1 MNETPQAGPPPPLRP
16 RDFAV
21 LLLSSGEMAPRRR
34 ARDQQA
40 DRAGLELR
48 RRVLN
53 TLVARDPEASD
64 LEAALL
70 VIADEMGAP
79 SGPPRAVA
87 RGLLEEWRTAL
98 ATPGWLAHLLGEAV
112 RGPEEGG
119 RRGRQLPG

>member
-1 MNETPQAGPPPPLRP
+1 VPSPLRP

-48 RRVLN
+48 RRVLSA
-53 TLVARDPEASD
+53 LMALDPEASD

-70 VIADEMGAP
+70 VIADEMGPP

-87 RGLLEEWRTAL
+87 RALLEEWRTAL

-112 RGPEEGG
+112 RGAEEGG